1 MTISSKPD
9 HLGHR
14 QRLREKFLNTGA
26 AGLHDYELLELLLFH
41 SVPRKDTKPL
51 AKTLLARF
59 GSLSAVLDASVDE
72 LRAVKS
78 LSDTSIALFRLA
90 RELGTARLSE
100 KLKDIESLSSPQA
113 VVAFARSALAGL
125 GYEAFLAV
133 FLNAK
138 NKVLGHQVVHEGTI
152 DHAVVY
158 PRRII
163 EAALA
168 RRAAGLILVHN
179 HPSGETAPSE
189 DDKRL
194 TARIVDAAKH
204 MDIRVLDHII
214 VGTSG
219 YFSFA
224 EQRLL

>member
-1 MTISSKPD
+1 MPEKPG

-14 QRLREKFLNTGA
+14 ARLRDKFLRNGA
-26 AGLHDYELLELLLFH
+26 AALHDHELLELLLFH
-41 SVPRKDTKPL
+41 AVPRRDTKPL
-51 AKTLLARF
+51 AKALLSRF
-59 GSLSAVLDASVDE
+59 AGIAGVLDATPDE
-72 LRAVKS
+72 LRTVKGVTEAS
-78 LSDTSIALFRLA
+78 AALIKLVG
-90 RELGTARLSE
+90 ELGTARLAE
-100 KLKDIESLSSPQA
+100 QIRDGDALSSPQA

-133 FLNAK
+133 FLDAK
-138 NKVLGHQVVHEGTI
+138 NRVLGHQVVHEGTI

-168 RRAAGLILVHN
+168 RRAAGLVLVHN
-179 HPSGETAPSE
+179 HPSGETAPS
-189 DDKRL
+189 DDDRKL
-194 TARIVDAAKH
+194 TARIAEAARH

-219 YFSFA
+219 YYSFA

>member
-1 MTISSKPD
+1 MPERTD

-14 QRLREKFLNTGA
+14 QRLRMKFMRGGKA
-26 AGLHDYELLELLLFH
+26 ALHDYELLELLLFH

-51 AKTLLARF
+51 AKALLSRF
-59 GSLSAVLDASVDE
+59 AGIAGVLEATPDE
-72 LRAVKS
+72 LRSVKG
-78 LSDTSIALFRLA
+78 LSGTSIALIGLVK
-90 RELGTARLSE
+90 ELGTARLSQT
-100 KLKDIESLSSPQA
+100 LQDNAALSSPQA
-113 VVAFARSALAGL
+113 VVDFARAALAGL
-125 GYEAFLAV
+125 GYEAFLAI

-138 NKVLGHQVVHEGTI
+138 NKVLGHQVIHEGTI

-179 HPSGETAPSE
+179 HPSGETTPSE
-189 DDKRL
+189 DDKKL
-194 TARIVDAAKH
+194 TARIAEAARH

-214 VGTSG
+214 VGTGG
-219 YFSFA
+219 YYSFA
-224 EQRLL
+224 ENHLLT

>member
-1 MTISSKPD
+1 MPKTTD

-14 QRLREKFLNTGA
+14 QRLRHKFLKTGA

-41 SVPRKDTKPL
+41 AVPRRDTKPL
-51 AKTLLARF
+51 AKALLARF
-59 GSLSAVLDASVDE
+59 GGLSAVLDATTDE
-72 LRAVKS
+72 LRTVAG
-78 LSDTSIALFRLA
+78 LSDASIALIRLA
-90 RELGTARLSE
+90 RELGTVRLSE
-100 KLKDIESLSSPQA
+100 KLKDIETLTSPQA

-138 NKVLGHQVVHEGTI
+138 NRVLGHQVVHEGTI
-152 DHAVVY
+152 DHAIVY

-179 HPSGETAPSE
+179 HPSGETAPSG
-189 DDKRL
+189 DDKKL
-194 TARIVDAAKH
+194 TARITEAAKH

-214 VGTSG
+214 VGSGG

>member
-1 MTISSKPD
+1 MSGPVKSD
-9 HLGHR
+9 YLGHR
-14 QRLREKFLNTGA
+14 ARLRAKFLKTGS

-51 AKTLLARF
+51 AKALLARF
-59 GSLSAVLDASVDE
+59 GSLSAVFDATNDEIRSV
-72 LRAVKS
+72 RG
-78 LSDTSIALFRLA
+78 LSEQSVALIRLA
-90 RELGTARLSE
+90 KELGTARLSE
-100 KLKDIESLSSPQA
+100 KLSGVEALSSPQA

-179 HPSGETAPSE
+179 HPSGETEPSE
-189 DDKRL
+189 DDKKL
-194 TARIVDAAKH
+194 TTRIIEAAKH

-224 EQRLL
+224 EKQLL

>member
-1 MTISSKPD
+1 MTMSSKPD

-14 QRLREKFLNTGA
+14 QRLRQKFLRGGA
-26 AGLHDYELLELLLFH
+26 TALHDYELLELLLFH
-41 SVPRKDTKPL
+41 SVPRRDTKPL
-51 AKTLLARF
+51 AKALLTRF
-59 GSLSAVLDASVDE
+59 GGLPAVLDASVDE
-72 LRAVKS
+72 LRAVKG
-78 LSDTSIALFRLA
+78 LSDSSIALLGLVK
-90 RELGTARLSE
+90 ELGTARLTE
-100 KLKDIESLSSPQA
+100 TLQDATSLGTPQA

-138 NKVLGHQVVHEGTI
+138 NKVLGHQVIHEGTI

-179 HPSGETAPSE
+179 HPSGETAPS
-189 DDKRL
+189 DDDRKL
-194 TARIVDAAKH
+194 TARIAEAARH

-214 VGTSG
+214 VGTG
-219 YFSFA
+219 RYFSFA
-224 EQRLL
+224 ENHIL

>member
-1 MTISSKPD
+1 MSEKPH

-14 QRLREKFLNTGA
+14 RRLRDKFLRGGA
-26 AGLHDYELLELLLFH
+26 AALHDYELLELLLFH
-41 SVPRKDTKPL
+41 AVPRKDTKPL
-51 AKTLLARF
+51 AKALLERF
-59 GSLSAVLDASVDE
+59 GSLSAVLSAAPEE
-72 LRAVKS
+72 LRAVKGIS
-78 LSDTSIALFRLA
+78 ETSAALVRLA
-90 RELGTARLSE
+90 GEMGTAGLSG
-100 KLKDIESLSSPQA
+100 KLADRKALSSPQA
-113 VVAFARSALAGL
+113 VVEFARSALAGL
-125 GYEAFLAV
+125 GYEAFLAI

-138 NKVLGHQVVHEGTI
+138 NKVLGHQIIHEGTI

-189 DDKRL
+189 DDKKL
-194 TARIVDAAKH
+194 TARIAEAARH

-214 VGTSG
+214 VGASG
-219 YFSFA
+219 HFSFA
-224 EQRLL
+224 EQRLLT